1 MAIEGGV
8 IISFYDESVQDERKS
23 KEKGY
28 PVFNTVTMID
38 KRVPNQVDHQPRPMR
53 EEDKRDFP
61 VSWQAY
67 VTGKEPAESGLPVN
81 KWPQLNMDEV
91 SLLNACN
98 VKTVEQLA
106 ELADSGLHRLGPSGQ
121 TLKKRAKKFL
131 EEALESSALRDRIQ
145 ELERK
150 IEGLTAVKEVAKPA
164 KRQPKKLKVSSA

>member
-1 MAIEGGV
+1 MAIEDGV
-8 IISFYDESVQDERKS
+8 IITFYDESVQDVRAS

-28 PVFNTVTMID
+28 PVFSTVTMID

-53 EEDKRDFP
+53 EEDKRDFA

-67 VTGKEPAESGLPVN
+67 TTGKEPAETGLPVA
-81 KWPQLNMDEV
+81 KWPQLTMDEV

-106 ELADSGLHRLGPSGQ
+106 ELADSGIHRLGPDGHN
-121 TLKKRAKKFL
+121 LKKRAKKFL
-131 EEALESSALRDRIQ
+131 EGVLESSALRDRIQ

-150 IEGLTAVKEVAKPA
+150 IEDLTADKQPA
-164 KRQPKKLKVSSA
+164 KRDGPKKLKVSSG